1 MAIERSYTIP
11 GEGSLRL
18 DHTPGHHVRSGSVQH
33 QAIVT
38 LTGPPGCGKT
48 TVCRRTVDLARSRG
62 WRVSGLLTVPR
73 TSDAGTAGL
82 DIESV
87 VSGERLALA
96 EERGP
101 TDGPSTGRWHFHR
114 RALEWG
120 SACLERASPTDLLVI
135 DELGPLE
142 LMLGQGWANG
152 IGILHEGKYSVAVV
166 VVRPSLL
173 AKFQSRLP
181 AAGAGPL
188 VVAAD
193 NRDRLPQD
201 LASRLRRP
209 A

>member
-1 MAIERSYTIP
+1 LDP
-11 GEGSLRL
+11 G
-18 DHTPGHHVRSGSVQH
+18 PGHHVRSSGVQH
-33 QAIVT
+33 PLILT

-48 TVCRRTVDLARSRG
+48 TVCQRTISLARSRG
-62 WRVSGLLTVPR
+62 WRASGLLTVPR
-73 TSDAGTAGL
+73 TSEVGTVGL
-82 DIESV
+82 DVEDI

-101 TDGPSTGRWHFHR
+101 TDGPSTERWHFHR

-120 SACLERASPTDLLVI
+120 SACLGGASPTDLLVI

-152 IGILHEGKYSVAVV
+152 MSVLRGGRYSVAVV

-173 AKFQSRLP
+173 SPYQSRLP
-181 AAGAGPL
+181 ATGAETF

-193 NRDRLPQD
+193 NRDQLPLD
-201 LASRLRRP
+201 FASLLGRS